1 MKPSKIHLQDLVSKN
16 VFGTYTDKKNDMVM
30 PVRVAGAPFKIKGLW
45 VSKDLALSLM
55 TADILNWLSLVS
67 FGT

>member
-1 MKPSKIHLQDLVSKN
+1 

-30 PVRVAGAPFKIKGLW
+30 PATLAGAPFKIKGLW

-55 TADILNWLSLVS
+55 AADILNWPSLVS